1 MQYFIPFALI
11 GAVVAI
17 GIYEFVKWLRRNGI
31 KAIWYEWLMGAVG
44 LVLLL
49 LGIQHFFGAM
59 SELFYFAAWMG
70 LTIIGVPALILMLVA
85 WQLIA
90 RRAKQS

>member
-31 KAIWYEWLMGAVG
+31 KATWYEWLMGAVG